1 MILIL
6 IYFKLLLIP
15 CKVHPKEKKNFTKPY
30 EENRKNHFYFM
41 LYEMFSDHEEFSKK
55 KKRRSMWQ
63 KGWLTPKKKKCSKN
77 SKVTK
82 TCIKLS
88 CF

>member
-1 MILIL
+1 
-6 IYFKLLLIP
+6 
-15 CKVHPKEKKNFTKPY
+15 
-30 EENRKNHFYFM
+30 
-41 LYEMFSDHEEFSKK
+41 MFSDHEEFSKK

-63 KGWLTPKKKKCSKN
+63 KGCLTPKKKKCSKN

-82 TCIKLS
+82 AFIKLS

>member
-1 MILIL
+1 
-6 IYFKLLLIP
+6 
-15 CKVHPKEKKNFTKPY
+15 
-30 EENRKNHFYFM
+30 M